1 MAARL
6 GGIGD
11 ALDKVDR
18 LRDAASWLRDNAPL
32 VSSIAAGLLLLRPR
46 GTIRWL
52 RRGVIGWQLLKG
64 PRDACRRLA
73 QRKGIAQ
80 PASLLSGAQA
90 RAFGNTMLRTIATT
104 RTGSRLAVRNCRA

>member
-1 MAARL
+1 MNPELLDLALRKQRLQIRARLQRQDMAARL

-52 RRGVIGWQLLKG
+52 RRGVIGWQLLK
-64 PRDACRRLA
+64 RARVMLA
-73 QRKGIAQ
+73 GVSR
-80 PASLLSGAQA
+80 SA
-90 RAFGNTMLRTIATT
+90 RALR
-104 RTGSRLAVRNCRA
+104 SRQVS